1 MAEPAAVRQR
11 LGRRRE
17 ERVIQAGATSGSAM
31 PPRLSAWQ
39 VAAICAGNAL
49 EFYDFVVYAIFAAQI
64 GRAFFPSDRP
74 GVSLLASLAT
84 FGVGFATRPIGALVI
99 GRLADRAGRRPAM
112 LLSFSLIGVSVGGLA
127 LLPGYG
133 TIGMAAPVLAVLLR
147 LLQGFA
153 LGGEVGPSTAL
164 LLESAP
170 PRRRGLYVSLQA
182 MSADGAV
189 MVAGLVGVLL
199 SAALDAAT
207 LDAWGWRLALLI
219 GLSIL
224 PFALAARRT
233 LVETLAT
240 EEALPP
246 PVSAG
251 GTRRIVGLGLCML
264 AAATVA
270 NYVLVYLGT
279 WASTTLGIVQRSG
292 FASVMLVGLGGVL
305 CDPLSGWLSDRFG
318 RRPVMIAPAAAL
330 ALLVLPA
337 FRYVAHHP
345 TPGVL
350 YAVSTLLACALDLST
365 GTILV
370 AVAEG
375 LPRARRAGG
384 FALIYAVAIAA
395 FGGSTQFAVAGLIRL
410 TRDPL
415 TPAWYMLA
423 ALAVGLVAMARFPE
437 TRPDAAQA
445 PRLSAS

>member
-1 MAEPAAVRQR
+1 MTQR
-11 LGRRRE
+11 
-17 ERVIQAGATSGSAM
+17 ATSVAPSA
-31 PPRLSAWQ
+31 PRLSGGQ
-39 VAAICAGNAL
+39 IAAICAGNAL

-64 GRAFFPSDRP
+64 GRAFFPSSSP

-84 FGVGFATRPIGALVI
+84 FGVGFATRPLGALII

-112 LLSFSLIGVSVGGLA
+112 LLSFSLIGLSVGGLA
-127 LLPGYG
+127 LTPGYA
-133 TIGMAAPVLAVLLR
+133 TIGLAAPVLAVLFR

-170 PRRRGLYVSLQA
+170 ARRRGLYVSLQA
-182 MSADGAV
+182 MSADAAV

-199 SAALDAAT
+199 SALLDAAAV
-207 LDAWGWRLALLI
+207 DAWGWRLALLA
-219 GLSIL
+219 GLAIV

-233 LVETLAT
+233 LIETLT
-240 EEALPP
+240 MEEALAPAAA
-246 PVSAG
+246 SS
-251 GTRRIVGLGLCML
+251 TRRVVVLGLCML
-264 AAATVA
+264 AAATIA

-279 WASTTLGIVQRSG
+279 WASTTLSIVQGSA

-318 RRPVMIAPAAAL
+318 RRPVMMIPAAAL
-330 ALLVLPA
+330 AILVLPT
-337 FRYVAHHP
+337 FRWVAHHP
-345 TPGVL
+345 SPMML
-350 YAVSTLLACALDLST
+350 YVASILLACVLDLST

-384 FALIYAVAIAA
+384 FALIYAVAISA

-410 TRDPL
+410 TGDPL
-415 TPAWYMLA
+415 APAYYMLA
-423 ALAVGLVAMARFPE
+423 ALAVGLVAMRWFPE
-437 TRPDAAQA
+437 TRPAADPVPA
-445 PRLSAS
+445 GD